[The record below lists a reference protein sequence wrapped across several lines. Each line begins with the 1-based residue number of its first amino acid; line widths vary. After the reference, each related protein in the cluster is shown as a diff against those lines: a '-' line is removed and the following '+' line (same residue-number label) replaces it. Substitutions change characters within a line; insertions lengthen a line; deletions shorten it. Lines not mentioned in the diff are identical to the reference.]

1 MDLVS
6 RSMVYFLLKGQRN
19 LSLAKAKIMGKRT
32 GTDPMVWIDPARV
45 LERREAWSK
54 TFGKIRRGEK

>member
-1 MDLVS
+1 MELIS
-6 RSMVYFLLKGQRN
+6 RTMGYYLLKGQRN
-19 LSLAKAKIMGKRT
+19 LSLAKAKIMGRRT

-54 TFGKIRRGEK
+54 TFGKIRRGKK